1 MWPGLYAW
9 GQDGGTVGDNGTER
23 RGGDRPRRSA
33 LPEELQ
39 HRLDAVGRRPA
50 AAALLLEAVM
60 SVGRELDLSEVL
72 RRIVEAAV
80 VVADAEYGALGVV
93 GEGARLTQLLTVGVT
108 EEQRRAIGRLPE
120 GHGILGELL
129 RHPRPLR
136 LAELSEHPASR
147 GFPPNHPPMRSF
159 LGVPVRIRDEV
170 FGHLYLT
177 EKRGSRA
184 FDAEDETLLSTL
196 AVAAGV
202 AIENARAHARTRERQ
217 RWQEAGNEIVAG
229 LLGGAGDRD
238 VLRMIVDRSRRI
250 LAADLG
256 VLAVPAEGGAVRV
269 ALASGTDAERYRGL
283 TLPCEG
289 TFAGAALDAGEPVTT
304 PDIARDPRTTGGP
317 LRRTGLGPA
326 VAVPLAAGKRT
337 CGVLMLARARGSPAF
352 TDTETAPLPAFA
364 GQAAL
369 AMELTERRESAE
381 QIALLEERDRIAR
394 DLHDLAIQRLFA
406 TGMTLQSVV
415 RLVEQ
420 PQAGERLLR
429 AVDDLDETIKI
440 IRSTIFGLRA
450 RDAGRTGQGLR
461 VRTAKAVEQAA
472 RALGFQPSLRMGG
485 LIDTDVPADVA
496 EQMVAVLGEALTNVA
511 RHARAS
517 AVDVSLTVGAGRLTL
532 VVSDDGIGMPE
543 HGVSPSG
550 LDNLAR
556 RAEKL
561 GGEMD
566 VGASP
571 RGGTRLSWRV
581 PLRPY

>member
-1 MWPGLYAW
+1 MWPAPYAW
-9 GQDGGTVGDNGTER
+9 GQDGGTVGDNGTEH
-23 RGGDRPRRSA
+23 RGGGRRRLST
-33 LPEELQ
+33 LPEDLQ
-39 HRLDAVGRRPA
+39 GRLDAVERGPVE
-50 AAALLLEAVM
+50 AALLLEAVM
-60 SVGRELDLSEVL
+60 SVGRELDLSQVL

-80 VVADAEYGALGVV
+80 VVVDAEYGALGVV
-93 GEGARLTQLLTVGVT
+93 GEGTRLTQFLTVGVMD
-108 EEQRRAIGRLPE
+108 EEREAIGPLPE
-120 GHGILGELL
+120 GHGILGELI

-136 LAELSEHPASR
+136 LAELSGHPASY

-159 LGVPVRIRDEV
+159 LGVPVKIRDEV
-170 FGHLYLT
+170 FGNLYLT
-177 EKRGSRA
+177 EKRGGRE
-184 FDAEDETLLSTL
+184 FDAEDETVLSTL

-202 AIENARAHARTRERQ
+202 AIENAREYARTRDRQ

-229 LLGGAGDRD
+229 LLGGADDAD
-238 VLRMIVDRSRRI
+238 VRRMIVDRSSRI

-256 VLAVPAEGGAVRV
+256 VLALPSGGHTVRV
-269 ALASGTDAERYRGL
+269 ALASGRDAERYRGL

-289 TFAGAALDAGEPVTT
+289 SFAGAALDAGEPITT
-304 PDIARDPRTTGGP
+304 ADVAHDPRATSGA

-326 VAVPLAAGKRT
+326 VAVPMATGKRT
-337 CGVLMLARARGSPAF
+337 CGVLLLARARGSPAF
-352 TDTETAPLPAFA
+352 TETETAPLLAFA

-420 PQAGERLLR
+420 PQASERLLR

-440 IRSTIFGLRA
+440 IRSTIFGLRV
-450 RDAGRTGQGLR
+450 RGPGRTGQGLR
-461 VRTAKAVEQAA
+461 VRTARAVEQAA
-472 RALGFQPSLRMGG
+472 RALGFQPSLRMAG
-485 LIDTDVPADVA
+485 LLDTDVPADVA
-496 EQMVAVLGEALTNVA
+496 EQVVAVLGEALTNVA
-511 RHARAS
+511 RHARATV
-517 AVDVSLTVGAGRLTL
+517 VDVSLTVGQGRLTL
-532 VVSDDGIGMPE
+532 DVSDDGIGMTE
-543 HGVSPSG
+543 HGVSRSG

-566 VGASP
+566 VGPAG

-581 PLRPY
+581 PLRPP